1 MYSSNRPRVHAF
13 VEISRF
19 EASYAMFVLVP
30 QSILKSVYSKLLFF
44 GNRNGSFLSFGG
56 PQLYNSKVA
65 VHLFSKSLLRKQ
77 LKTPNLDY
85 ITHVAGVWS
94 SQYDVIRFLNMTSLD
109 LTAAPN
115 CPSKGRYRVHA
126 CTFNPS
132 CCCWFRGLF
141 FMGQTNQSCCTE
153 YVWNF

>member
-13 VEISRF
+13 VEMSRF

-44 GNRNGSFLSFGG
+44 VNRNGSFLSFGG

-85 ITHVAGVWS
+85 ITHVAGV
-94 SQYDVIRFLNMTSLD
+94 
-109 LTAAPN
+109 
-115 CPSKGRYRVHA
+115 
-126 CTFNPS
+126 
-132 CCCWFRGLF
+132 
-141 FMGQTNQSCCTE
+141 
-153 YVWNF
+153 